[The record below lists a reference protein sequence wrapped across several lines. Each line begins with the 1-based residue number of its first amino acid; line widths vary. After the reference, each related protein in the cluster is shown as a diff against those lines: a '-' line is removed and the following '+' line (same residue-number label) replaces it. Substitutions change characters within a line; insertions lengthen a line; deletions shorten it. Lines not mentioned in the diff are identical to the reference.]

1 MRHLA
6 LTTLATLFAAA
17 AGTTAAAQARSVY
30 INDVR
35 IPDGRVSAMEQQYRA
50 RIPDGRY
57 WYDKLSGAWGLAG
70 GPTSGFTLAGL
81 DIGGPLKA
89 DASNGHTGVFINGR
103 QLHVMDVLGLQQLI
117 GAVYPGRYW
126 VDAYGNAGFE
136 GGPALVNLVMVARSR
151 SSQQGGAYSAYTR
164 TGGMFGSDGNGC
176 LVYSD
181 REVSYTGSGC

>member
-1 MRHLA
+1 MRPFA
-6 LTTLATLFAAA
+6 LTSLAILVTATAAA
-17 AGTTAAAQARSVY
+17 AQTRNVY

-35 IPDGRVSAMEQQYRA
+35 IADHRLTAMEQQSRT

-57 WYDKLSGAWGLAG
+57 WYDKVSGAWGLSG
-70 GPTSGFTLAGL
+70 GPTAGFTLAGQ

-89 DASNGHTGVFINGR
+89 DASNGNTGVFINGR
-103 QLHVMDVLGLQQLI
+103 QLHMMDVVGLQQLI

-126 VDAYGNAGFE
+126 VDAYGNAGYE

-181 REVSYTGSGC
+181 KDVSYTGSGC